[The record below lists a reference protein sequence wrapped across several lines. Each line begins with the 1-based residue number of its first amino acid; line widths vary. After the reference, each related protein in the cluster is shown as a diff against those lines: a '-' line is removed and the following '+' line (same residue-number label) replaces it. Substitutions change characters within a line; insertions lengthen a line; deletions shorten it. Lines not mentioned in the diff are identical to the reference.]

1 MMDSHGRSNDLPELK
16 GKQEREVY
24 IETCQNDLMSTA
36 LRVIL
41 KSAVNNDLLE
51 LARPEAPR
59 CINI

>member
-41 KSAVNNDLLE
+41 KSAVNNDLL
-51 LARPEAPR
+51 
-59 CINI
+59 